1 MNIINNK
8 IILRSIE
15 TEDRSLLH
23 ELIND
28 PNIERSVGGWSFPVS
43 NYKQEKWIESQ
54 QLSNSDSLL
63 RLIIADKSS
72 NEGVGTL
79 ILSDIDYKNG
89 SAEIHIKISNQHQ
102 GKGFAMSSLTTI
114 IEYCKSEL
122 RLHSLYAKILEDNVG
137 SRKLFES
144 NGFILDGLERER
156 IFKNGR
162 FNNVAIYTLILEG

>member
-1 MNIINNK
+1 MNIINDK

-15 TEDRSLLH
+15 TEDKNLLH

-28 PNIERSVGGWSFPVS
+28 PNIEKSVGGWSFPVS

-54 QLSNSDSLL
+54 QLTNSNSLL
-63 RLIIADKSS
+63 RLIITDKS
-72 NEGVGTL
+72 NNNGVGTL

-89 SAEIHIKISNQHQ
+89 SAEIHIKISNQYQ
-102 GKGFAMSSLTTI
+102 GKGFAKSSLSAI
-114 IEYCKSEL
+114 IKYCASEL

-144 NGFILDGLERER
+144 NGFALDGLERER
-156 IFKNGR
+156 IFKSGK